1 MTDCGQSNALRVR
14 LASLR
19 AVDVTVEQL
28 ITFEEPTDLAACPL
42 GELRSVRDAYQEIEN
57 GLSYARR
64 IVQGRLDTV
73 AVELERRSEADP
85 DTDLVHR
92 LPTALASHTRGP
104 GLPRPAQDME
114 PPAWAD
120 DIVAESDRR
129 LGAPAVA
136 DLASVPEID
145 LIDAMG
151 AIAELE
157 RDVSDARRIVQ
168 QRMDRVQDEIV
179 ARYQAGA
186 SVDDLLI

>member
-1 MTDCGQSNALRVR
+1 RHSAARIFK
-14 LASLR
+14 SL
-19 AVDVTVEQL
+19 
-28 ITFEEPTDLAACPL
+28 
-42 GELRSVRDAYQEIEN
+42 
-57 GLSYARR
+57 
-64 IVQGRLDTV
+64 
-73 AVELERRSEADP
+73 
-85 DTDLVHR
+85 
-92 LPTALASHTRGP
+92 
-104 GLPRPAQDME
+104 
-114 PPAWAD
+114 
-120 DIVAESDRR
+120 AESDRR

-157 RDVSDARRIVQ
+157 RDVSDARRTVQ

>member
-1 MTDCGQSNALRVR
+1 M
-14 LASLR
+14 
-19 AVDVTVEQL
+19 DVTVEQL

-42 GELRSVRDAYQEIEN
+42 GELRAVRDAYQEVEN

-104 GLPRPAQDME
+104 GLPRPVQDME

-157 RDVSDARRIVQ
+157 RDVSDARRTVQ

>member
-1 MTDCGQSNALRVR
+1 
-14 LASLR
+14 
-19 AVDVTVEQL
+19 VDVTVEQL
-28 ITFEEPTDLAACPL
+28 INFEEPTDLAGCPL
-42 GELRSVRDAYQEIEN
+42 GQLRAVRDAYQEVEN

-64 IVQGRLDTV
+64 LVQGRLDTV

-104 GLPRPAQDME
+104 GLPRPTPELDL
-114 PPAWAD
+114 PGWAD
-120 DIVAESDRR
+120 EIVAESDRR
-129 LGAPAVA
+129 LGAPALA
-136 DLASVPEID
+136 DIASVSDAE
-145 LIDAMG
+145 LIDAVG
-151 AIAELE
+151 SITELE
-157 RDVSDARRIVQ
+157 RAVSEARRSVQ